1 MKIAES
7 TVALATQRSY
17 SSQHQ
22 TELNIQIEEAGTA
35 APRPEVSLSETGKA
49 KAAQAVDPEEAL
61 ENDPRYQL
69 VKILVEFLTGK
80 EMKLFHGRL
89 GIAKGTAAPTQASPQ
104 AVEATPEGGIAIDY
118 REVYEESESVQF
130 QAAGIIKTS
139 DGKEI
144 EFSAELVMSR
154 SFREEL
160 SFSAASGSLARP
172 KKDPLV
178 INYNAPAATLS
189 EQTFAFDL
197 DADGQ
202 KDNISLLN
210 AGSAFLVLDRNGDGK
225 VNDGR
230 ELFGPQS
237 GDGFADLANLDGDG
251 NRWIDENDA
260 AFAQLRLWI
269 KDASGTDKLVNL
281 QSQGIGAIYLGNA
294 KADFSLNNA
303 QNQELGQ
310 ARAAGIYL
318 NEDGS
323 GGTVQQID
331 LAV

>member
-17 SSQHQ
+17 SSQRQ
-22 TELNIQIEEAGTA
+22 TDLNIQIEEAGTA
-35 APRPEVSLSETGKA
+35 TPRPEVSLSDAGKA
-49 KAAQAVDPEEAL
+49 QAAQAVDPEEAL

-69 VKILVEFLTGK
+69 IKTLVEFLTGK
-80 EMKLFHGRL
+80 EFKLFHGKL
-89 GIAKGTAAPTQASPQ
+89 GTAGETGAPTQTSPQ
-104 AVEATPEGGIAIDY
+104 TLETTPEGGVAIDY
-118 REVYEESESVQF
+118 RETFEESESVQF

-139 DGKEI
+139 DGMEI
-144 EFSAELVMSR
+144 EFNAELLMSR
-154 SFREEL
+154 SFRQEI

-178 INYNAPAATLS
+178 INYDAPAATLS
-189 EQTFAFDL
+189 SQTFAFDI

-202 KDNISLLN
+202 KDNISQLN
-210 AGSAFLVLDRNGDGK
+210 AGSAFLVLDRNQDSK

-230 ELFGPQS
+230 ELFGTQS
-237 GDGFADLANLDGDG
+237 GDGFADLAKLDGDG

-260 AFAQLRLWI
+260 VFAQLRLWI
-269 KDASGTDKLVNL
+269 KDASGADKLVDL
-281 QSQGIGAIYLGNA
+281 KSLGIGAIYLGNA